1 MKTVLQLDGL
11 DCAVCAAELEEQI
24 SKIDGVIAA
33 SLAFT
38 TQKLSVECDGE
49 ETLEKVIYTANHFE
63 EVRVIIPNEKNA
75 QNTYEERHMD
85 GELDENA
92 SKKRRAEWLRIAF
105 SAVCFVCGAVCGLFA
120 SKLVALEI
128 LSYVFF
134 GIAYLV
140 VAYPILVLTGKNVAK
155 GKIFDENFL
164 MTVASIG
171 AMLLGEIAEG
181 VAVMLLYQLGET
193 LQAMAVGSS
202 RRSITQLMDLKSE
215 FATKIVKG
223 EQITVSAKEVQKGDV
238 LLVKAGEKVPVDGC
252 LLSPTAALDTK
263 SLTGEPQL
271 KNAVLGEELLSGYVN
286 AGGVFKMQALR
297 AYEDSAAQR
306 ILQLVENAANG
317 KAKPEKFI
325 TKFAKYYTPA
335 VCAVAA
341 FLALIMPLLQG
352 VFTLGYVH
360 FYQWQRWVH
369 SALTF
374 LVVSCP
380 CALVV
385 SVPLTYFSG
394 IGACAKGGVLVK
406 GATYLDIL
414 AQAKTIAFDKT
425 GTLTEG
431 NFTVLNVQTENG
443 VSKDEILALAA
454 AVEKNSSHPIAKAFR
469 GIRSAY
475 KAVEAREIAGQ
486 GITAKIDNEL
496 VLVGNGELLKNYQVD
511 YSEITSVYTLVYV
524 AKNGKRLGYIELG
537 DKTRDEAKGVV
548 EALKQYGFTHSVM
561 LTGDRQDRAQAV
573 ANEIGMYEVKASL
586 LPDAKLEMAKK
597 LKANGL
603 LVYVGDGIND
613 APVMSVSDCAISMGK
628 LGSAAAVEASDLVL
642 ISDDLNALVRGVKTA
657 KKTRKIVLQNICF
670 SLLMKLAFMILG
682 AMGVLQLWLAV
693 FADVGVMLLA
703 VFNSFRVRKA

>member
-11 DCAVCAAELEEQI
+11 DCAVCATELEEQI

-33 SLAFT
+33 SLAFA

-105 SAVCFVCGAVCGLFA
+105 SAVCFACGAVCGQFVSVSA
-120 SKLVALEI
+120 ALKI
-128 LSYVFF
+128 VSYVLF

-140 VAYPILVLTGKNVAK
+140 VAYPILLLTGKNVAK

-164 MTVASIG
+164 MTVASVG
-171 AMLLGEIAEG
+171 AMLLGETAEG
-181 VAVMLLYQLGET
+181 VAVMLLYQVGET
-193 LQAMAVGSS
+193 LQATAVGSS

-215 FATKIVKG
+215 FATKIVQG
-223 EQITVSAKEVQKGDV
+223 EQVVISTKDVQKGDV
-238 LLVKAGEKVPVDGC
+238 LIVKAGEKVPVDGC
-252 LLSPTAALDTK
+252 LLSATAALDTK

-335 VCAVAA
+335 VCAAAA
-341 FLALIMPLLQG
+341 FLAVIMPLLQG

-374 LVVSCP
+374 LVISCP

-394 IGACAKGGVLVK
+394 IGTCAKWGILVK
-406 GATYLDIL
+406 GATYLDVL
-414 AQAKTIAFDKT
+414 AQAKTVVFDKT

-443 VSKDEILALAA
+443 VSKDEILALTA

-486 GITAKIDNEL
+486 GITAKIDNEF
-496 VLVGNGELLKNYQVD
+496 VLVGNGELLKDYQVD
-511 YSEITSVYTLVYV
+511 CPEIASVYTLVYV
-524 AKNGKRLGYIELG
+524 AKNGKWLGYIELG

-548 EALKQYGFTHSVM
+548 ESLKGYGFTHSVM

-573 ANEIGMYEVKASL
+573 ANEIGVYEVKASL

-613 APVMSVSDCAISMGK
+613 APVMSVADCAVSMGK

-703 VFNSFRVRKA
+703 VLNSFRVRKA